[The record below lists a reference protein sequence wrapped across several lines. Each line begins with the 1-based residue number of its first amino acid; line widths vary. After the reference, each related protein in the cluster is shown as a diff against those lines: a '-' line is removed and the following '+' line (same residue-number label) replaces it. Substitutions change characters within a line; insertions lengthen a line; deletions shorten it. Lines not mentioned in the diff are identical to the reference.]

1 MDAGHLLGPTGP
13 LARGVA
19 GYEHRPGQIR
29 MARAVQDVLSH
40 DGVLLIE
47 AGTGTGKTWAYL
59 IPAALS
65 GRRVLVST
73 GTRALQDQIMEKDIP
88 ALKRHLDIDIDAAC
102 VKGLAN
108 YVCLRRYNEFL
119 QSANGAQPRFARSL
133 PTLRTWVEATESGD
147 RAALSSIAEED
158 PIWAKVVSGSDTR
171 IGARCDYYDD
181 CFVTGVRRRA
191 EDAQLVVVNH
201 HLFFADLALRDT
213 GYASVLPDYDTVI
226 FDEAHQIEDTATLFF
241 GSRLSTAM
249 VERLVRDA
257 RGALGGQGE
266 PGHEARLLDAI
277 LGQTSSFFTAL
288 PGDANGGREPLPP
301 ADIPEKELF
310 ALDNALAELSSHC
323 RNARPVREN
332 VLQIARRADKV
343 RDALG
348 SLEASGHVSW
358 MQGSGRSRS
367 VGASPIDVAPL
378 LRERLHMRVPCVV
391 FTSATLTTG
400 GDFKFLKQR
409 LGIETEVSEEVV
421 DSSFR
426 YEEQAGLYAP
436 SHLPDPRSPEYVE
449 AATKEILELIRLSDG
464 GAFVLCTSLRM
475 MRLFA
480 KRVGE
485 ELDHEWFMQGDA
497 PKQTLLDR
505 FRDQGN
511 AVLFATASFWE
522 GVDVPGSALRLVII
536 DKLPFEVPSD
546 PVVAARCERLDEAGE
561 SSFMRYLVPAAAL
574 SLKQGF
580 GRLIRSSRDRGVVA
594 ILDSRIR
601 WRGYGKVF
609 LRSLPP
615 ARVCESLEEVEE
627 LLISNRAEPTMVA
640 VPDPTLSPR
649 RPP

>member
-13 LARGVA
+13 LARGVS

-29 MARAVQDVLSH
+29 MARAVQDVLGH

-73 GTRALQDQIMEKDIP
+73 GTRALQDQIMEKDLP
-88 ALKRHLDIDIDAAC
+88 ALKRHLGIEIDAAC
-102 VKGLAN
+102 VKGLSN
-108 YVCLRRYNEFL
+108 YVCRRRFQEL
-119 QSANGAQPRFARSL
+119 TGSADAIQPRFARSL
-133 PTLRTWVEATESGD
+133 PALRDWVETTDSGD
-147 RAALSSIAEED
+147 RASLASIAEED
-158 PIWAKVVSGSDTR
+158 PIWPRVVSGSDTR
-171 IGARCDYYDD
+171 IGARCEYYDE
-181 CFVTGVRRRA
+181 CFATRIRRRA
-191 EDAQLVVVNH
+191 EGAQLVVVNH

-213 GYASVLPDYDTVI
+213 GFASVLPDYDAVI

-249 VERLVRDA
+249 LERLARDA
-257 RGALGGQGE
+257 GAALGGKRGKKV
-266 PGHEARLLDAI
+266 HETRLLDAM
-277 LGQTSSFFTAL
+277 LQQSSNFFSAL
-288 PGDANGGREPLPP
+288 PGNANGGRALLPP
-301 ADIPEKELF
+301 EAIPEDALF
-310 ALDNALAELSSHC
+310 ALDNVLAELGATC
-323 RNARPVREN
+323 RNIRPPQEN
-332 VLQIARRADKV
+332 ILQIARRADQL

-348 SLEASGHVSW
+348 SLEAPGQVSW
-358 MQGSGRSRS
+358 AQGSGRSPS
-367 VGASPIDVAPL
+367 VGSSPIDVGPL
-378 LRERLHMRVPCVV
+378 LRERLHERVPCVV

-400 GDFKFLKQR
+400 GDFKFVKRR

-421 DSSFR
+421 ESPFR
-426 YEEQAGLYAP
+426 FEEQAALYAP
-436 SHLPDPRSPEYVE
+436 THLPDPRASDFPD
-449 AATKEILELIRLSDG
+449 AAAKEILELIRMSEG
-464 GAFVLCTSLRM
+464 GAFVLSTSLRM
-475 MRLFA
+475 MRLLA
-480 KRVGE
+480 KRVGDE
-485 ELDHEWFMQGDA
+485 VDYEWFVQGDA

-536 DKLPFEVPSD
+536 DKLPFDVPSD
-546 PVVAARCERLDEAGE
+546 PVVAARCERLEQAGE

-580 GRLIRSSRDRGVVA
+580 GRLIRTTQDRGVVA

-601 WRGYGKVF
+601 RKGYGKVF

-615 ARVCESLEEVEE
+615 ARVCDTLEQVQEF
-627 LLISNRAEPTMVA
+627 LISGGPHPNISS
-640 VPDPTLSPR
+640 LSAPQKEA
-649 RPP
+649 P

>member
-1 MDAGHLLGPTGP
+1 
-13 LARGVA
+13 
-19 GYEHRPGQIR
+19 
-29 MARAVQDVLSH
+29 MARAVQDVLHH

-88 ALKRHLDIDIDAAC
+88 ALERHLDIDIDAAC

-119 QSANGAQPRFARSL
+119 RSADAVKPRFARSL
-133 PTLRTWVEATESGD
+133 PTLRTWVEATDSGD

-158 PIWAKVVSGSDTR
+158 AIWAKVVSGSDTR

-181 CFVTGVRRRA
+181 CFVTAVRRRA

-213 GYASVLPDYDTVI
+213 GYASVLPDYDAVI

-249 VERLVRDA
+249 VERLVHDA
-257 RGALGGQGE
+257 RGALVGRRE
-266 PGHEARLLDAI
+266 PGHEERLLDAV
-277 LGQTSSFFTAL
+277 LERTSGFFTAL
-288 PGDANGGREPLPP
+288 PVDANGGREPLPA
-301 ADIPEKELF
+301 ADIPEKEFF
-310 ALDNALAELSSHC
+310 ALDNALDELSAAC
-323 RNARPVREN
+323 RNVRPARES
-332 VLQIARRADKV
+332 VLQVARRADKM

-348 SLEASGHVSW
+348 SLEALGHVSW

-367 VGASPIDVAPL
+367 VGSSPIDVAPL

-421 DSSFR
+421 ESPFR
-426 YEEQAGLYAP
+426 YEEQVALYAP
-436 SHLPDPRSPEYVE
+436 SHLPDPRSSEYVE
-449 AATKEILELIRLSDG
+449 AAAKEILELIQLSDG

-475 MRLFA
+475 MRLLA

-485 ELDHEWFMQGDA
+485 ELDHEWFVQGDA

-580 GRLIRSSRDRGVVA
+580 GRLIRTARDHGVVA

-601 WRGYGKVF
+601 RRGYGKVF

-615 ARVCESLEEVEE
+615 ARVCESLAEIRE
-627 LLISNRAEPTMVA
+627 LLISNRARTNMVA
-640 VPDPTLSPR
+640 LHDSD
-649 RPP
+649 